1 MNTTQ
6 KNDKKKVMERLIIS
20 ALVIGA
26 VILAVY
32 LVMKHFGLTDLSR
45 EELQEYIKSTGAIA
59 PLVFI
64 IISFLQVT
72 FVPIPGWVSILAGN
86 YVFGFWESFVY
97 SYIGM
102 FVGSVL
108 AYWLGR
114 LLGRPYIN
122 WVAGSKEEADR
133 WIKKLNGRE
142 NAFLFFAFLFPAFPD
157 DLLCSIAGVFPM
169 SFPLFIVM
177 QLITRATSISA
188 TILFMSGDFIPY
200 EGWGLWVMGILIAIC
215 IVIVYLGWKN
225 AKAVNHVFDAI
236 VDKFSGKKTEREG
249 GKRET
254 VKEPEVV
261 VGEDGKE
268 YIVVPDDA
276 VTEHVDEDGD
286 IDSDDAA
293 ELTDGEGSESEEQ

>member
-1 MNTTQ
+1 MRKDNRSER
-6 KNDKKKVMERLIIS
+6 KKVIERLCIS
-20 ALVIGA
+20 GLILGA
-26 VILAVY
+26 VILAAY
-32 LVMKHFGLTDLSR
+32 LVMKYFGLTDLSR
-45 EELQEYIKSTGAIA
+45 EELQEFIKSTGAIA

-64 IISFLQVT
+64 FISFLQVT

-86 YVFGFWESFVY
+86 YVFGFWESFLY

-102 FVGSVL
+102 FIGSVL

-122 WVAGSKEEADR
+122 WVAGSKEEADK
-133 WIKKLNGRE
+133 WMKKLNGRE

-157 DLLCSIAGVFPM
+157 DLLCSVAGVFPM

-200 EGWGLWVMGILIAIC
+200 EGWGLWVMGIIVAIC

-225 AKAVNHVFDAI
+225 AKAVNRAFDSFI
-236 VDKFSGKKTEREG
+236 DFFSGKKPE
-249 GKRET
+249 KKADT
-254 VKEPEVV
+254 VAAPEVI

-268 YIVVPDDA
+268 YVVVSDDA
-276 VTEHVDEDGD
+276 VTEHKDDENDQKET
-286 IDSDDAA
+286 A
-293 ELTDGEGSESEEQ
+293 EITDGSQDE